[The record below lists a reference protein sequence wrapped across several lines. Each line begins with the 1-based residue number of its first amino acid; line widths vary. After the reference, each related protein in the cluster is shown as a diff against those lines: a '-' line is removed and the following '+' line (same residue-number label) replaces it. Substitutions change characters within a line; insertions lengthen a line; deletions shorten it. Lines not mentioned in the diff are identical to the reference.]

1 MHRTIVPD
9 IVSNQRLV
17 FAEESTSVR
26 DAVRMMADNNVS
38 AVMITGGGRL
48 QGIFTERDLAAKV
61 VAPGL
66 DPDRVTVGAVMTR
79 DPDTVRP
86 QDTPRSAIEKMRSR
100 GYRHLPVV
108 EGAAVVGMVSVRDL
122 YSAALGEA
130 DEDLRE
136 LDSFIH
142 GPGYGVSQ

>member
-1 MHRTIVPD
+1 
-9 IVSNQRLV
+9 
-17 FAEESTSVR
+17 
-26 DAVRMMADNNVS
+26 
-38 AVMITGGGRL
+38 
-48 QGIFTERDLAAKV
+48 
-61 VAPGL
+61 
-66 DPDRVTVGAVMTR
+66 MTR

-130 DEDLRE
+130 EDDLASSTR
-136 LDSFIH
+136 SST
-142 GPGYGVSQ
+142 GPGYGVSP